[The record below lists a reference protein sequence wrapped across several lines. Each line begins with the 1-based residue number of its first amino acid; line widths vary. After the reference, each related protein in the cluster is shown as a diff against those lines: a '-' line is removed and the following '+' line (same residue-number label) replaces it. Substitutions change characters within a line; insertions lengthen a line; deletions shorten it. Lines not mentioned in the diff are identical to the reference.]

1 MVLLRRSTFWV
12 ALIGITAT
20 VMLVLRM
27 HAQLVEPAPPPPVSP
42 PTKPFAQAVAASGLV
57 EARNENTNIG
67 VPVAGLLTQVH
78 VKVWDRVKQGDVLLS
93 LDDRE
98 LRADLISERAQVAV
112 AAATVARVQDQLSRL
127 ESVQD
132 PRAVSEDDLKTRR
145 GDVAVAAAQR
155 EAAAAAVEQTQ
166 ALLDR
171 LTVRAP
177 IDGTILQVNN
187 RAGEYVVPGSATPP
201 LVLGNIDEIQVRAD
215 VDEQIAPRVRAG
227 RDAIGFLKGETKNP
241 IPMTFVRIEPFVIPK
256 VSLTGSSEE
265 RVDTRVL
272 QVIFRFANPGRD
284 PIYVG
289 QQMDIYI
296 NDGPS
301 AP

>member
-1 MVLLRRSTFWV
+1 MVLLRRATFWV
-12 ALIGITAT
+12 ALIGIAAT
-20 VMLVLRM
+20 VMLVLRL
-27 HAQLVEPAPPPPVSP
+27 HAQLVEAAPPPPIAP
-42 PTKPFAQAVAASGLV
+42 PTKPFARAVAASGLV

-78 VKVWDRVKQGDVLLS
+78 VRVWDRVKKGDVLLS

-112 AAATVARVQDQLSRL
+112 AAATVARVQDQLSRM

-145 GDVAVAAAQR
+145 GDVAVAQAQR
-155 EAAAAAVEQTQ
+155 AAAEAAVEQTQ

-187 RAGEYVVPGSATPP
+187 RAGEYVVPGAATPP

-272 QVIFRFANPGRD
+272 QVIFRFTNPGQA

-296 NDGPS
+296 NDGPA